1 MGNLH
6 IVGKFAHCGEK
17 VDFCGEK
24 KIDHFFAV
32 LGEAAAA
39 AAALADRQGSCVG
52 NGLKII
58 KHLSWSNY
66 RCRSL
71 IGRVNDHER
80 TKLVAP
86 GGSKVAGRRRPADAA
101 LHFSCLQASE

>member
-1 MGNLH
+1 M
-6 IVGKFAHCGEK
+6 
-17 VDFCGEK
+17 
-24 KIDHFFAV
+24 

-52 NGLKII
+52 NGLKIV

-101 LHFSCLQASE
+101 LHFRCLRESELDAGGFDNTLRRQ